1 MNQELV
7 AEILALPASERVRL
21 VDAIWDSIA
30 EAPDALELTQWQ
42 RDELDSRL
50 AEFEADPDSGATLE
64 EVFARIRRA
73 SRLDGLLLG
82 PEPSAT
88 SGLRQPSTP
97 NSQTLK
103 HEPGPLNRDYSY
115 LSATIASTQ
124 RATSFFTFPRATSA
138 FGSNYRWRA
147 SAQTLTGRQRR
158 SAGSKPSYQP
168 DSRDEFPAFC
178 RRSPQPRSSI
188 HTLALVS

>member
-103 HEPGPLNRDYSY
+103 HEP
-115 LSATIASTQ
+115 
-124 RATSFFTFPRATSA
+124 
-138 FGSNYRWRA
+138 
-147 SAQTLTGRQRR
+147 
-158 SAGSKPSYQP
+158 
-168 DSRDEFPAFC
+168 
-178 RRSPQPRSSI
+178 
-188 HTLALVS
+188 